1 MTMPRTASPKTR
13 MLSFQQLDSIM
24 ARRAEDWTLADPGG
38 AAFMARRRRRRARLY
53 GNYYVTYCNGSSS
66 FSIQHFSTRGTG
78 RWWCSVEVAAG
89 PDGSSLYI
97 LPYTGTGHAL
107 RPSGSRSRKRWL
119 EDKYRWTPYQWGD
132 RLTDFWQ
139 AAYIVTKDGESEQI
153 PLPRIRHLTHAVT
166 PPSMRLSHAE
176 WMPQFPARLRNRR
189 SFSSAARNFTSAL
202 VRALEETSLPFA
214 VDRSHDGPA
223 ELIVSVPPTM
233 QRLQSLVR
241 LRMSDI
247 DTDTRKKLGVSV
259 EWAAKHYCVRAVFNF
274 SSLGSDGGL
283 CRCDIWPS
291 PAHAVRGVTQ
301 WFLEQAFHIPG
312 PTLC

>member
-24 ARRAEDWTLADPGG
+24 ARRSEDWTPADTTPAFLAG
-38 AAFMARRRRRRARLY
+38 RRRRRARLY

-97 LPYTGTGHAL
+97 LPYTNIGHAL
-107 RPSGSRSRKRWL
+107 RPSGTRSRKRWL

-132 RLTDFWQ
+132 RLTDKWQ

-153 PLPRIRHLTHAVT
+153 PLARIHTLTHAVT

-176 WMPQFPARLRNRR
+176 WMPQFPDRLRNQR

-202 VRALEETSLPFA
+202 VRALEDTSLPFA

-233 QRLQSLVR
+233 QRRQELLR
-241 LRMSDI
+241 LRL
-247 DTDTRKKLGVSV
+247 TDFDHTLRKQLGVSV
-259 EWAAKHYCVRAVFNF
+259 EWAAKHYCVRAFIDAGF
-274 SSLGSDGGL
+274 
-283 CRCDIWPS
+283 RYTEWPS